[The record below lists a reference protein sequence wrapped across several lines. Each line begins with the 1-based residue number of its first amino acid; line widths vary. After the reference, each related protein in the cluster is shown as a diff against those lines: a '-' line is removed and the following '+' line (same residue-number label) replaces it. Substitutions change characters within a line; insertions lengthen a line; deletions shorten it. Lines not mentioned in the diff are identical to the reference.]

1 LTERRLGLLALL
13 LFATACAASGP
24 SASPDDTS
32 APARAAAPTGTAEA
46 TATPSA
52 QPATPSPTPTT
63 APRVA
68 LPEPGRPFGAAAL
81 LAAMRDSRRP
91 GGVPDQLETDA
102 IASALADAIWTFDGA
117 PWTTTAA
124 GGSCGPQTCTL
135 ELAGTRDGLAG
146 DDLWVFSV
154 SSATGAVEVVA
165 AELRSLPAD
174 LPATLDGLVRVL
186 DADGSLA
193 GLVPASVK
201 WLPPPAGGA
210 FVVSYRSG
218 GEEGSCGADVTL
230 DALGGAI
237 VAEQIVGC

>member
-1 LTERRLGLLALL
+1 MTERPWLVLVALVAI
-13 LFATACAASGP
+13 ATGCVTEAPSAASSTEP
-24 SASPDDTS
+24 SPEASS
-32 APARAAAPTGTAEA
+32 APIRSTAAAPT
-46 TATPSA
+46 
-52 QPATPSPTPTT
+52 PTSSS
-63 APRVA
+63 VIA
-68 LPEPGRPFGAAAL
+68 LPQPGRPFDAAAI

-91 GGVPDQLETDA
+91 GGVPDEIETDA
-102 IASALADAIWTFDGA
+102 IAIALADAVWTFDGA

-154 SSATGAVEVVA
+154 SPATGRVEVVS

-174 LPATLDGLVRVL
+174 LPAVLDGLVRTL
-186 DADGSLA
+186 DVDGSLSS
-193 GLVPASVK
+193 LIPTSVK
-201 WLPPPAGGA
+201 WLPPPAGSA

-237 VAEQIVGC
+237 VAEQVVGC